1 MRSKSLLGRD
11 SLQRRERLMME
22 EVRKKI
28 IRPWQFDW
36 DITEPIKE
44 LTEKYGRDQLIQ
56 TIQMAGYWPF
66 LEEYFE

>member
-1 MRSKSLLGRD
+1 MT
-11 SLQRRERLMME
+11 EME
-22 EVRKKI
+22 EVKKKI
-28 IRPWQFDW
+28 LRPWQFDW